1 MQIYDSKRGVVKCF
15 AKFLLFTANLLKH
28 YFVILLDL
36 KLELKIVSLD
46 NSFREKNMVSQITQ
60 GIKVSVFTD
69 FEGSYFKN
77 HRIHYAFSYRVTIE
91 NQSKD
96 TVQLLFRHWDIF
108 DALSETEAID
118 GEGVVGNKPIL
129 KSGESH
135 TYTSGCLLTSPFGA
149 MKGFYTMVNFTT
161 TRKFKVSIPTFR
173 LGAVFAL
180 N

>member
-1 MQIYDSKRGVVKCF
+1 MFCQISFIYRKSFK
-15 AKFLLFTANLLKH
+15 ALLFNFIRFEIRTKNCI
-28 YFVILLDL
+28 FGQFI
-36 KLELKIVSLD
+36 
-46 NSFREKNMVSQITQ
+46 REKNMVSQITQ

>member
-1 MQIYDSKRGVVKCF
+1 
-15 AKFLLFTANLLKH
+15 
-28 YFVILLDL
+28 
-36 KLELKIVSLD
+36 
-46 NSFREKNMVSQITQ
+46 MVSQITQ